1 MDLTL
6 CFTSAVR
13 GEAAERR
20 DGGLRVGRLPA
31 AEGAAA
37 GAAAARPAARRLRRR
52 QARVQLQA
60 QARHVRHQ
68 AQVHAAQEGVPLL
81 VSVP

>member
-1 MDLTL
+1 MHVIPI
-6 CFTSAVR
+6 S
-13 GEAAERR
+13 
-20 DGGLRVGRLPA
+20 
-31 AEGAAA
+31 
-37 GAAAARPAARRLRRR
+37 GAAAAGPAARRLRRR

-81 VSVP
+81 VSEAVLPGTFLNLHTNSSDDL